1 MLCGKMHQRLCILN
15 PAPGSFQARGSG
27 PTPHT
32 LEGMRWGTAMNIQS
46 ILATKGTDVVTI
58 RPGSLV
64 VVNDAG
70 QPVGILSE
78 RDIIRAV
85 TKNERLF
92 SLPVSAVMSRE
103 LITGVPQD
111 DLESVAHIMTEKRI
125 RHIPVVAHGT
135 LVGIVSIGDV
145 VKAQRDRYQG
155 ELHTLET
162 QVLASDV

>member
-27 PTPHT
+27 PTPPT

-58 RPGSLV
+58 RPQQSIREAIVSLVGHNIGSLV

-92 SLPVSAVMSRE
+92 SLPVSAVMLQLSPIWSTSLRSTAWRAPCRVSLNSRFSASRRSR
-103 LITGVPQD
+103 VP
-111 DLESVAHIMTEKRI
+111 V
-125 RHIPVVAHGT
+125 P
-135 LVGIVSIGDV
+135 
-145 VKAQRDRYQG
+145 
-155 ELHTLET
+155 
-162 QVLASDV
+162 